1 MRKNKLLVIALLGY
15 SVIAF
20 WGCSQREVINTDS
33 KGKNIICFGDS
44 FTFGYGVN
52 PGEDYPTM
60 LGKLLRPPV
69 LNKGVDGDTTGEGLK
84 RLKNDVLDQDPR
96 LVIIEFGGN
105 DFLKKTP
112 KEITIENIRQMVDRI
127 QAQGAMVAIV
137 DVSAG
142 LILKECRSSLYRL
155 ALSKKAI
162 FISSAFEGI
171 ITNPR
176 LKSDFLHPNA
186 SGYKLIAQRIYKA
199 IAPYVQ

>member
-1 MRKNKLLVIALLGY
+1 MLLVFLCSWIITSA
-15 SVIAF
+15 
-20 WGCSQREVINTDS
+20 GCSQREVINTGS

-44 FTFGYGVN
+44 LTFGYGVN
-52 PGEDYPTM
+52 PGENYPTM
-60 LGKLLRPPV
+60 LGKLLKFPV
-69 LNKGVDGDTTGEGLK
+69 LNKGIDGDTTSEGLR
-84 RLKNDVLDQDPR
+84 RLKNDVLDHDPR

-105 DFLKKTP
+105 DFLKKIP
-112 KEITIENIRQMVDRI
+112 KGTTIDNIRQMVDSI

-142 LILKECRSSLYRL
+142 LILKECRSDLYRL

-162 FISSAFEGI
+162 FISSVFGGI

-186 SGYKLIAQRIYKA
+186 FGYKLIAQRIYKA
-199 IAPYVQ
+199 IAPYLN